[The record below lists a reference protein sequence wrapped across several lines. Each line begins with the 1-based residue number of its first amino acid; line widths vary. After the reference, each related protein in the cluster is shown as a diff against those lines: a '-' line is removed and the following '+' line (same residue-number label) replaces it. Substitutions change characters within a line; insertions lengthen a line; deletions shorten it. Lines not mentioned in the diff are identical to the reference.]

1 MIINTISIPASIKYT
16 FANADIKLNKQQI
29 RQLKTNYTH
38 VLKLAI

>member
-1 MIINTISIPASIKYT
+1 MIINTISIPTNIKYI

-29 RQLKTNYTH
+29 RQLKTNYAH